1 MIAFLRGIPVFVGV
15 HHVILDV
22 NGVGYQVQMTVRDS
36 QILAQSKNQEV
47 QVHIYHLISDR
58 TQKLYGFLKEDEKE
72 VFLLLTSFHGIGE
85 MTAIKVLSFV
95 SPEDLKRIAETED
108 IGPLNKIPKVRG
120 KTAEKI
126 GFELK
131 SNRKKLE
138 RLVRSQ
144 GTSATTQ
151 VLEDDSLGLAI
162 LALLELGFDAK
173 SAEEKATRHY
183 KNGTK
188 DASSLV
194 RACLSDL

>member
-1 MIAFLRGIPVFVGV
+1 MIAFLRGIPISVGV

-22 NGVGYQVQMTVRDS
+22 NGVGYQIQTTVRDS
-36 QILAQSKNQEV
+36 QILAQSGKKEV
-47 QVHIYHLISDR
+47 LIHIYHLITDR
-58 TQKLYGFLKEDEKE
+58 TQKLYGFLNEEEKE
-72 VFLLLTSFHGIGE
+72 IFLLLTSFHGIGE

-95 SPEDLKRIAETED
+95 SPEDLKRIADTED

-131 SNRKKLE
+131 SNRKKLD

-144 GTSATTQ
+144 GSSPIPISS
-151 VLEDDSLGLAI
+151 EDDSLGLAI
-162 LALLELGFDAK
+162 MALLELGFEAK
-173 SAEEKATRHY
+173 SAEEKATRHF
-183 KNGTK
+183 KNGIK
-188 DASSLV
+188 DASGLV